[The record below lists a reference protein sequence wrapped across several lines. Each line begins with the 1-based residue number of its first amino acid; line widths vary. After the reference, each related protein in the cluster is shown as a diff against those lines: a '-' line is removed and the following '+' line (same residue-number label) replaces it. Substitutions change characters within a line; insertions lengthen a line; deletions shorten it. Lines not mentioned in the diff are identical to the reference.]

1 MNTTNKSGDFLGAG
15 WEKNREILAAQYGG
29 LLDEIMSENDDIFS
43 PQEIKIEASSA
54 GEPTLCVRGNY
65 VHSQRDPV
73 REGQRLAQAVDTGSG
88 PVVVLGFGLGYAAQ
102 AAAEFNRPV
111 IIVEKYRNLL
121 RTALEQRDFSDF
133 LSKHRIIFV
142 IGASGEGITG
152 ALSIAEEI
160 AQSTGEK
167 ASVSVIRNKALTA
180 LDEQWYKA
188 IDDRIR
194 TWSMRDDVNT
204 ATLKRFGRRWV
215 HNLSRNATAIRDYPG
230 VSHLAGIAAGTE
242 NCGNIGAV
250 VNAAAGTGP
259 ADAAAT
265 SNTAPL
271 PVFLAAA
278 GPSLDKTAP
287 LLRDIHDRCIIVAVD
302 TSLRFFIK
310 NGVQPD
316 FVVVVDPQ
324 FWNSRHLDRCVS
336 GSSRTKTTL
345 IAESA
350 VYPPV
355 LRLPFENIFLC
366 GSLFPLGAFI
376 ENQVDPKGRLAA
388 GGSVATSA
396 WDFAR
401 LLGMKRE
408 EDSLP
413 RTRTCGTGTNQH
425 EQEYE
430 YEQEHGQEIWIAGLD
445 LAFPNHKTHFRG
457 ARFEELSNS
466 QSCRFNPV
474 EKWVLRALRD
484 GIPFK
489 ARSSSGEH
497 VLTDRRLSLYAAWFE
512 SKFAQHG
519 EVRNLALFQ
528 DGLAIKGLHAAQA
541 EELLALPKRRDEID
555 CRLSDAFSRIEK
567 DFHSTQEAA
576 SRAQRYEK
584 AVLSL
589 TRGLESIREASVKG
603 AAIARQAM
611 GRNVSPDQQKKILRD
626 LDALT
631 RRVTDSEVKEV
642 AGFLFPADEG
652 EKAGS
657 GSGDPF
663 REYLE
668 SSLKLFSSLAQAVEF
683 NLDLKIGIPFSSQFL
698 ENGL

>member
-1 MNTTNKSGDFLGAG
+1 MSY
-15 WEKNREILAAQYGG
+15 WEKNKEILAAQYGG
-29 LLDEIMSENDDIFS
+29 LLEDLFSQDDDDL
-43 PQEIKIEASSA
+43 PVQEIKIETTPT

-65 VHSQRDPV
+65 VHSQRDPS

-88 PVVVLGFGLGYAAQ
+88 HVVILGFGLGYAAQ
-102 AAAEFNRPV
+102 AAAALGRPL
-111 IIVEKYRNLL
+111 IIVEKYRSLL
-121 RTALEQRDFSDF
+121 RRALELRDFSEL
-133 LSKHRIIFV
+133 LSKNRIIFV
-142 IGASGEGITG
+142 VGASGEGITS
-152 ALSIAEEI
+152 ALAVADELAASKGAEE
-160 AQSTGEK
+160 K
-167 ASVSVIRNKALTA
+167 AAPCLIRNKALAA

-188 IDDRIR
+188 VEDRIR
-194 TWSMRDDVNT
+194 TWSMRDDVNM

-215 HNLSRNATAIRDYPG
+215 HNLSRNAAAIRDCPG
-230 VSHLAGIAAGTE
+230 ISRLAGLAAKSTE
-242 NCGNIGAV
+242 NCDN
-250 VNAAAGTGP
+250 NAAADT
-259 ADAAAT
+259 AA
-265 SNTAPL
+265 L

-324 FWNSRHLDRCVS
+324 FWNSRHLDRCIEENS
-336 GSSRTKTTL
+336 LSKTAL

-355 LRLPFENIFLC
+355 LRLPFKNTFLC
-366 GSLFPLGAFI
+366 GSLFPLGTFI

-401 LLGMKRE
+401 VLG
-408 EDSLP
+408 
-413 RTRTCGTGTNQH
+413 GG
-425 EQEYE
+425 
-430 YEQEHGQEIWIAGLD
+430 EIWIAGLD
-445 LAFPNHKTHFRG
+445 LAFPNYKTHFRG

-489 ARSSSGEH
+489 ARSVGGGE

-512 SKFAQHG
+512 SQFAQHPQ
-519 EVRNLALFQ
+519 VKNFALFRE
-528 DGLAIKGLHAAQA
+528 GLAITGLQAAKA
-541 EELLALPKRRDEID
+541 EDFLALPKRRDEID
-555 CRLSDAFSRIEK
+555 CRLSASFSRIEN
-567 DFHSTQEAA
+567 DFRSAQEAA

-603 AAIARQAM
+603 AAIARQAL
-611 GRNVSPDQQKKILRD
+611 GRNVSAGEQKKILRD

-642 AGFLFPADEG
+642 AGFLFPPAEGDE
-652 EKAGS
+652 KTGS
-657 GSGDPF
+657 SATGGAVNGAVNDPF
-663 REYLE
+663 REYLQ
-668 SSLKLFSSLAQAVEF
+668 SSLKLFSSLAQSVEL
-683 NLDLKIGIPFSSQFL
+683 NLDLKIDKKA
-698 ENGL
+698 